1 MSRRE
6 PDRVDALLERLAL
19 PFVFGMALGVA
30 VGRQL
35 GSSLLS
41 VALFSLVVGTVLF
54 ALFAWL
60 RLRIA
65 DLPE

>member
-1 MSRRE
+1 VSRRE
-6 PDRVDALLERLAL
+6 PDRFDALLERLAL

-35 GSSLLS
+35 GSSFLS
-41 VALFSLVVGTVLF
+41 VALFSLATGTVLF
-54 ALFAWL
+54 GLFAWL
-60 RLRIA
+60 RLRVA

>member
-6 PDRVDALLERLAL
+6 SDRVDALLERLAL
-19 PFVFGMALGVA
+19 PFVFGMALGIA
-30 VGRQL
+30 IGRQL

-41 VALFSLVVGTVLF
+41 VALFSLVGGAALF

-60 RLRIA
+60 RLRAA

>member
-1 MSRRE
+1 VSRRE
-6 PDRVDALLERLAL
+6 SDRVDALLERLAL
-19 PFVFGMALGVA
+19 PFVFGMATGIA

-35 GSSLLS
+35 GSTLLS
-41 VALFSLVVGTVLF
+41 TVLFSLVVGAVLF
-54 ALFAWL
+54 AVLAWL